1 MDTCYSMDEPWKQSS
16 QWKKASVLYI
26 MMPFM
31 WNIRKDTS
39 TETQNRSA
47 AWKLAKKFTTNN
59 PKETF
64 QGDGNVLKLY
74 CGNNGGRTL

>member
-1 MDTCYSMDEPWKQSS
+1 MDEPWKQSS

-64 QGDGNVLKLY
+64 QSDGNVLKLY